1 MDLWIGNAGDKM
13 CSDINMNIL
22 SCKDSKHVLCGF
34 SGIICSANGYTLC
47 ILLCIGCRIVFS
59 WRAILS
65 SIFNTVC
72 SEHEQLIGDQCVSV
86 SKEES
91 EDSCMKSNSH
101 KYPQAMG
108 VGLSYG
114 TAQTAM
120 QYVGFSFKLNGSN
133 NNLCFRQGELRAI
146 FRNVLSFPRIYIS
159 CKYHIYW
166 PLSSSG
172 VPSR

>member
-22 SCKDSKHVLCGF
+22 SCKDRKHVLCGF
-34 SGIICSANGYTLC
+34 SGSICSGNGYTLC
-47 ILLCIGCRIVFS
+47 ISPAFS
-59 WRAILS
+59 RKAILS

-120 QYVGFSFKLNGSN
+120 QYVGFSFKFNGSS

-159 CKYHIYW
+159 CKYHIY
-166 PLSSSG
+166 
-172 VPSR
+172 

>member
-22 SCKDSKHVLCGF
+22 SCKDRKHVLCGF

-91 EDSCMKSNSH
+91 EDSCLTMDSH
-101 KYPQAMG
+101 KYPQAMS
-108 VGLSYG
+108 VGLSYD
-114 TAQTAM
+114 TAQMAV
-120 QYVGFSFKLNGSN
+120 QYVGLSKQLNASSN
-133 NNLCFRQGELRAI
+133 DLCFRQGELRTI
-146 FRNVLSFPRIYIS
+146 FRNVIQFNR
-159 CKYHIYW
+159 K
-166 PLSSSG
+166 
-172 VPSR
+172 